1 MKKKS
6 INLLFILGMILLLWV
21 TAVSQTTTTQS
32 TAGQPSEIE
41 RAQTLLTSGKL
52 DEAIALLSELQKSA
66 TNESQVNHLM
76 ALAYYQKNNFQK
88 AIEFF
93 LLSSKQS
100 AANSKQQRQAIQLLA
115 MSYYY
120 LGQVK
125 EAIPHFEQ
133 AVAWMPDNSEM
144 NYALGLCYIK
154 TQNPDK
160 SREAFARMFAVA
172 NATAAAYLLN
182 AQMLMRENIEA
193 AAEKELLKALELDP
207 KIPQANFLLGEIAI
221 YKANVDAG
229 IDYLKKEIALNP
241 AFAMAHYRLG
251 EAYTRQLKWDLSI
264 APLQKSIWL
273 NPLFSG
279 PYIVLGKVYLK
290 TGNLANSEA
299 MLRRAIQIDPNNYS
313 AHHLLAQT
321 LQQMNRLEEAKREF
335 EIAAKLQSISER

>member
-1 MKKKS
+1 MKKLS
-6 INLLFILGMILLLWV
+6 AILVAGFILLLANRVGW
-21 TAVSQTTTTQS
+21 SQTTATTTQ
-32 TAGQPSEIE
+32 PNDIE
-41 RAQTLLTSGKL
+41 RAQTLLTTGKP
-52 DEAIALLSELQKSA
+52 DEAIALLSGLAKTPTS
-66 TNESQVNHLM
+66 ESQIAHLL
-76 ALAYYQKNNFQK
+76 ALAYFQKNDFQK
-88 AIEFF
+88 ASEFF
-93 LLSSKQS
+93 LQS
-100 AANSKQQRQAIQLLA
+100 AKLSAADSKQQRQAVQLLA

-125 EAIPHFEQ
+125 EAIPYFERL
-133 AVAWMPDNSEM
+133 VVWMPDNAET

-154 TQNPDK
+154 TQNPNK
-160 SREAFARMFAVA
+160 SREAFSRMFAVPVE
-172 NATAAAYLLN
+172 TAAAYLLN
-182 AQMLMRENIEA
+182 AQMLMRETIEA

-221 YKANVDAG
+221 YKAQIDAG
-229 IDYLKKEIALNP
+229 IDYLKKEIAINP

-251 EAYTRQLKWDLSI
+251 EAYTRQLKWELSI

-290 TGNLANSEA
+290 TGNLANSEG

-335 EIAAKLQSISER
+335 EIAGKLQSTSER